1 MLLNIYLATTA
12 INIVTILV
20 SSTATTNKLKRDG
33 YVFVKD
39 NKSLSEKIM
48 SCVSSFFIAS
58 IPIYNVINTI
68 FILCSGEKVY
78 DIMEEKLLKAGKI
91 YMAVD
96 TDDIEEEKENIQE
109 EEVNLFSD
117 KTKSVT
123 SSKSNNVD
131 TNVEKIEKLK
141 ELRELLTGTYECSDE
156 QVNPNTKPKTLVN
169 PNTKPKTLG
178 RRGK

>member
-1 MLLNIYLATTA
+1 MLLKIYLATTA
-12 INIVTILV
+12 INMVTVLV
-20 SSTATTNKLKRDG
+20 SSVATANKLKRDG
-33 YVFVKD
+33 YVFVKE

-48 SCVSSFFIAS
+48 SYVSTIFVAS

-78 DIMEEKLLKAGKI
+78 DIMEEKLLRTGKI
-91 YMAVD
+91 YMAED
-96 TDDIEEEKENIQE
+96 TEDIEVVDENLQDSA
-109 EEVNLFSD
+109 VNLSSD
-117 KTKSVT
+117 KTKNVIL
-123 SSKSNNVD
+123 SKSNNVD
-131 TNVEKIEKLK
+131 TNAEKIENLK
-141 ELRELLTGTYECSDE
+141 NLREMLSGVHESSDE